1 MKGEKPR
8 VLIVEKSEEKR
19 IILRDILRNGF
30 QILEA
35 ENEREAAEL
44 LKEHGVDFCVMR
56 PDTYQDMSGQS
67 EVYSAQLRKLERKA
81 SENEMSDGRAECW

>member
-35 ENEREAAEL
+35 DN
-44 LKEHGVDFCVMR
+44 
-56 PDTYQDMSGQS
+56 
-67 EVYSAQLRKLERKA
+67 
-81 SENEMSDGRAECW
+81 

>member
-44 LKEHGVDFCVMR
+44 LCHAAR
-56 PDTYQDMSGQS
+56 YLSG
-67 EVYSAQLRKLERKA
+67 YERTK
-81 SENEMSDGRAECW
+81 